1 MSIANRLR
9 SPDQTKAIGSEES
22 DEHLLLGDLIR
33 FVENSD
39 QSIPRIAELMGVSG
53 VALSMWIAGTARPTA
68 IKLLEIKNFLKEPRH
83 PKAQILCNVFKRLPS
98 RTMPKSAT
106 KVSIGPSSRHDC
118 DDGIRSS
125 AQRREPRPLAGW
137 MRCFSHRSETA
148 LPSTR
153 CSRRIAT
160 FCSGLKKRR
169 LLSFIEACSFRPR
182 VA

>member
-1 MSIANRLR
+1 LVTLFFNLLGTGKELTMSIANRLR

-83 PKAQILCNVFKRLPS
+83 PKAQIFCNVFKRLPR
-98 RTMPKSAT
+98 RTTPKSAT
-106 KVSIGPSSRHDC
+106 KVPIGVLVQTVERR
-118 DDGIRSS
+118 GILR
-125 AQRREPRPLAGW
+125 
-137 MRCFSHRSETA
+137 
-148 LPSTR
+148 
-153 CSRRIAT
+153 
-160 FCSGLKKRR
+160 
-169 LLSFIEACSFRPR
+169 
-182 VA
+182 